1 MEVLPPSRGN
11 GANQKS
17 RAFHTNE
24 CPSAT
29 RGSGRP
35 DGPPPVL
42 FTRIRGSV
50 SNISAVRARRDNVG
64 PLKQN
69 ARVHPG
75 RNSAWFGFTS
85 GTVGM
90 GRLSARE
97 VGVN

>member
-50 SNISAVRARRDNVG
+50 SNISAVRARRPTCS
-64 PLKQN
+64 PLIFYIT
-69 ARVHPG
+69 AV
-75 RNSAWFGFTS
+75 
-85 GTVGM
+85 
-90 GRLSARE
+90 RE
-97 VGVN
+97 MTFSFRAAD